1 MIASP
6 ASMAS
11 PSDLSQET
19 TRPSFIVEERA
30 GMVILMASA
39 LSAVVERA
47 LVMALLDGRMAEY
60 VDGVWVTKAETDTGP

>member
-1 MIASP
+1 
-6 ASMAS
+6 
-11 PSDLSQET
+11 
-19 TRPSFIVEERA
+19 
-30 GMVILMASA
+30 MVILMASA